1 MGGVKIWS
9 GKKLLFKCVE
19 TPQTRRGHSGWVSTH
34 LNKSFFPDQILTPMA
49 MVPAWP
55 QVLSQPCPNALLPV
69 LSPWPGQDSIRQVQ
83 VGPSGQD
90 GLANVPAR
98 NLYKS

>member
-1 MGGVKIWS
+1 
-9 GKKLLFKCVE
+9 
-19 TPQTRRGHSGWVSTH
+19 
-34 LNKSFFPDQILTPMA
+34 

-55 QVLSQPCPNALLPV
+55 QVLSQVLSQPWPNPVPMSLFPV

-98 NLYKS
+98 NLYKSLLFLIERPRTKKMA